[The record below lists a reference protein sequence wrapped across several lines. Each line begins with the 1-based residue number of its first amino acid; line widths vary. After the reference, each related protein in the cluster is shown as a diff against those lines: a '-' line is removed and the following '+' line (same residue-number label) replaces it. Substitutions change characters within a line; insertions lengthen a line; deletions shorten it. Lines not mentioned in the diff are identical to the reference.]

1 MNDVTKYPDEIE
13 CALLEGPISI
23 TDCSLTVDV
32 CEGFFKK
39 TVLRRGEVLEVP
51 NWKEKCRGCKYHN
64 LEYV

>member
-32 CEGFFKK
+32 CEGF
-39 TVLRRGEVLEVP
+39 
-51 NWKEKCRGCKYHN
+51 
-64 LEYV
+64 